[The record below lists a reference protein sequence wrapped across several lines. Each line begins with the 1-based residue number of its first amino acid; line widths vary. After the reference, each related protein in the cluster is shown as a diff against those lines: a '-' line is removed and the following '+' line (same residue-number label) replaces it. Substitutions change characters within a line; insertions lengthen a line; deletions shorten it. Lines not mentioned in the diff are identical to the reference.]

1 MILAQVGNIRRAHG
15 PETSMRIGIDLGGTK
30 IEVIALDACGATLV
44 RRRMPTP
51 CGDYQAIIDTVA
63 DLVAF
68 VERQTD
74 RCGMIGVGSPGAISR
89 KTGVIKNS
97 NTIGLNGKPLD
108 RDLAKRL
115 GRDIRLENDANVR
128 RETGKE

>member
-1 MILAQVGNIRRAHG
+1 
-15 PETSMRIGIDLGGTK
+15 MRIGIDLGGTK
-30 IEVIALDACGATLV
+30 IEVIALDACAATLV
-44 RRRMPTP
+44 RRRTPTP
-51 CGDYQAIIDTVA
+51 CNYQAILDAGA

-68 VERQTD
+68 VERQTA
-74 RCGMIGVGSPGAISR
+74 RCGTIGVGSPGAISR

-115 GRDIRLENDANVR
+115 GRDIRLENDANCFARSEAVDGR
-128 RETGKE
+128 NVALPGCIASHR

>member
-1 MILAQVGNIRRAHG
+1 
-15 PETSMRIGIDLGGTK
+15 MRIGIDLGGTK

-51 CGDYQAIIDTVA
+51 CGDYQAILDTVA

-74 RCGMIGVGSPGAISR
+74 RCGMIGVANALRCPRRS
-89 KTGVIKNS
+89 TGRPP
-97 NTIGLNGKPLD
+97 T
-108 RDLAKRL
+108 
-115 GRDIRLENDANVR
+115 
-128 RETGKE
+128 